1 MNKNTMLKLC
11 KKNILKIALCAFL
24 SIAIQG
30 CSSHANYPV
39 TRMVGWAFAQH
50 APWEVLELSAEFEDQ
65 NFSLFN
71 STTHMLIKAK
81 VKAQGHGTVTYKIK
95 KLHISQ
101 RTIQEDLQKVVDIKI
116 TAPGFPPKPADL
128 FIKQY
133 QEKYRMDT
141 LPFTL
146 IEITP
151 VFEVNPFLHSAETR
165 EFDLIIE
172 EPIQNRAP
180 GRNYYR
186 VKLGDRHIDLGT
198 FQ

>member
-1 MNKNTMLKLC
+1 MKLNR
-11 KKNILKIALCAFL
+11 KYILKIGL
-24 SIAIQG
+24 SVLLLIATQG

-65 NFSLFN
+65 NFSMYN
-71 STTHMLIKAK
+71 STTHMKIKAK
-81 VKAQGHGTVTYKIK
+81 VKARGHGTVTYKIK

-101 RTIQEDLQKVVDIKI
+101 RTIQEDLQKVMDIKI
-116 TAPGFPPKPADL
+116 TAPGFPPKSSDL

-133 QEKYRMDT
+133 QEKYKTDT
-141 LPFTL
+141 IPFTL

-151 VFEVNPFLHSAETR
+151 NFEVNPFLRRAETR
-165 EFDLIIE
+165 EFELAIE

-186 VKLGDRHIDLGT
+186 VKLGNRHIDLGT
-198 FQ
+198 YQ

>member
-1 MNKNTMLKLC
+1 VRFKRKLIF
-11 KKNILKIALCAFL
+11 NIGLPALL
-24 SIAIQG
+24 LIAIQG

-39 TRMVGWAFAQH
+39 TRVVGWAFAQH

-65 NFSLFN
+65 NFSLYN
-71 STTHMLIKAK
+71 STTHIMIKAK

-101 RTIQEDLQKVVDIKI
+101 RTVQEDLQKVKDIKI
-116 TAPGFPPKPADL
+116 TAPGFPPKSSDL

-198 FQ
+198 YQ

>member
-1 MNKNTMLKLC
+1 MKHIFKT
-11 KKNILKIALCAFL
+11 IAYTLL
-24 SIAIQG
+24 LIAIQG

-39 TRMVGWAFAQH
+39 TRTVGWAFAQH
-50 APWEVLELSAEFEDQ
+50 APWEVLEFSAEFEDQ
-65 NFSLFN
+65 DFSLYN
-71 STTHMLIKAK
+71 SKTQMMIKAK
-81 VKAQGHGTVTYKIK
+81 VSARGHGTVTYKIN

-101 RTIQEDLQKVVDIKI
+101 STIQEDLQKVMDIKI

-133 QEKYRMDT
+133 QDKYRTDT

-151 VFEVNPFLHSAETR
+151 VFEVNPFLRRAETR

-198 FQ
+198 YQ

>member
-1 MNKNTMLKLC
+1 MKSH
-11 KKNILKIALCAFL
+11 KKYILKITLCAL
-24 SIAIQG
+24 LLIAMQG

-39 TRMVGWAFAQH
+39 MRTVGWAFAQH
-50 APWEVLELSAEFEDQ
+50 APWEVLELSAAFENQD
-65 NFSLFN
+65 FSLYN
-71 STTHMLIKAK
+71 STTKMMIKAK
-81 VKAQGHGTVTYKIK
+81 VKARGHGTVTYKIK

-101 RTIQEDLQKVVDIKI
+101 RTIHEDLQKVMDIKI
-116 TAPGFPPKPADL
+116 TAPGFPPKPPEL

-133 QEKYRMDT
+133 QEKYKVDT

-151 VFEVNPFLHSAETR
+151 VFEVNPFLHRAETR

-172 EPIQNRAP
+172 EPIQNIGP

>member
-1 MNKNTMLKLC
+1 MKLNR
-11 KKNILKIALCAFL
+11 KYILIIGLSVLLLIAT
-24 SIAIQG
+24 QG
-30 CSSHANYPV
+30 CSSHAKYPV

-65 NFSLFN
+65 NFSMYN
-71 STTHMLIKAK
+71 STTHMNIKAK
-81 VKAQGHGTVTYKIK
+81 VKARGHGTVTYKIK

-101 RTIQEDLQKVVDIKI
+101 RTIQEDLQKVMDIKI
-116 TAPGFPPKPADL
+116 TAPGFPPKSSDL

-133 QEKYRMDT
+133 QEKYKTDT

-151 VFEVNPFLHSAETR
+151 IFEVNPFLSRAETR
-165 EFDLIIE
+165 EFDLVIE

-198 FQ
+198 YQ

>member
-1 MNKNTMLKLC
+1 MKTIRLKR
-11 KKNILKIALCAFL
+11 KHIFKIVSSALL
-24 SIAIQG
+24 LIVVQG

-39 TRMVGWAFAQH
+39 TRLAGWAFAQH

-65 NFSLFN
+65 DFSLYN
-71 STTHMLIKAK
+71 STTHMMIKAK
-81 VKAQGHGTVTYKIK
+81 VRAQGHGTVTYQIK

-101 RTIQEDLQKVVDIKI
+101 RTIQEDLQKVVGIKI
-116 TAPGFPPKPADL
+116 TAPGFPPKPAEL
-128 FIKQY
+128 FIKHY
-133 QEKYRMDT
+133 QEKYKMDT

-151 VFEVNPFLHSAETR
+151 VFEVDRFLHRAETR
-165 EFDLIIE
+165 DFDLVIN

-198 FQ
+198 YQ

>member
-1 MNKNTMLKLC
+1 MKH
-11 KKNILKIALCAFL
+11 IFKIGLSALL
-24 SIAIQG
+24 LIAVQG

-65 NFSLFN
+65 DFSMYN

-81 VKAQGHGTVTYKIK
+81 VKVRGHGTVTYKIK

-101 RTIQEDLQKVVDIKI
+101 RTIQEDLQKVVGIKI
-116 TAPGFPPKPADL
+116 TAPGFPPKPPEL

-133 QEKYRMDT
+133 QQKYKMNT
-141 LPFTL
+141 VPFTL

-151 VFEVNPFLHSAETR
+151 IFEVNPFLNRAETR
-165 EFDLIIE
+165 EFDLVIE

-198 FQ
+198 YQ

>member
-1 MNKNTMLKLC
+1 MNLRRSIL
-11 KKNILKIALCAFL
+11 NITLSSLLLIAV
-24 SIAIQG
+24 QG

-39 TRMVGWAFAQH
+39 TRMAGWAHAQH
-50 APWEVLELSAEFEDQ
+50 APWEVLELSAEFEEQ
-65 NFSLFN
+65 NFSLYN
-71 STTHMLIKAK
+71 STTHMRIKAK
-81 VKAQGHGTVTYKIK
+81 VKAQGHGTVTYKIN

-101 RTIQEDLQKVVDIKI
+101 RTIQEDLQKVLDIKI
-116 TAPGFPPKPADL
+116 TAPGFPPKAADL

-133 QEKYRMDT
+133 QEKYKTDT

-151 VFEVNPFLHSAETR
+151 VFEVNRLLFKAEIR
-165 EFDLIIE
+165 EFDLVIE

-186 VKLGDRHIDLGT
+186 IKLGDRHIDLGT
-198 FQ
+198 YQ

>member
-1 MNKNTMLKLC
+1 MLKF
-11 KKNILKIALCAFL
+11 NGNHFFKIALYAL
-24 SIAIQG
+24 LLIAMQG

-39 TRMVGWAFAQH
+39 TRMVGWEHAQH
-50 APWEVLELSAEFEDQ
+50 APWEVLEFSVAFEDQ
-65 NFSLFN
+65 DFSLYN
-71 STTHMLIKAK
+71 SKTHLMIKAK
-81 VKAQGHGTVTYKIK
+81 VIAQGHGTVTYKIK

-116 TAPGFPPKPADL
+116 TAPGFPPKPPEL

-141 LPFTL
+141 VPFTL

-151 VFEVNPFLHSAETR
+151 IFEVNPFLHRAETR
-165 EFDLIIE
+165 EYDLDIK
-172 EPIQNRAP
+172 EPIQNRGP

-186 VKLGDRHIDLGT
+186 VKLGDQHIDLGT

>member
-1 MNKNTMLKLC
+1 MKSH
-11 KKNILKIALCAFL
+11 KKYILKITLCAL
-24 SIAIQG
+24 LLIAMQG

-39 TRMVGWAFAQH
+39 TRTVGWAFAQH
-50 APWEVLELSAEFEDQ
+50 APWEVLELSAAFENQD
-65 NFSLFN
+65 FSLYN
-71 STTHMLIKAK
+71 STTKMMIKAK
-81 VKAQGHGTVTYKIK
+81 VKARGHGTVTYKIK

-101 RTIQEDLQKVVDIKI
+101 RTIHEDLQKVMDIKI

-128 FIKQY
+128 FIKQF
-133 QEKYRMDT
+133 QEKYKMDT

-151 VFEVNPFLHSAETR
+151 VFEVNPFLHRAETR

-172 EPIQNRAP
+172 EPIQNIGP

>member
-1 MNKNTMLKLC
+1 MKHL
-11 KKNILKIALCAFL
+11 LKIGLSALL
-24 SIAIQG
+24 LIAMQG

-39 TRMVGWAFAQH
+39 TRLAGWAFAQH

-65 NFSLFN
+65 NFSLYN
-71 STTHMLIKAK
+71 SKTHMMIKAK
-81 VKAQGHGTVTYKIK
+81 VKAQGHGTVTYKIN

-101 RTIQEDLQKVVDIKI
+101 RTIQEDLQKVLDIKI
-116 TAPGFPPKPADL
+116 TAPGFPPKAADL
-128 FIKQY
+128 FIRQY
-133 QEKYRMDT
+133 QEKYKIDT

-151 VFEVNPFLHSAETR
+151 VFEVNRLLHKAETR
-165 EFDLIIE
+165 EFDLVIE

>member
-1 MNKNTMLKLC
+1 MKFHKNL
-11 KKNILKIALCAFL
+11 ILKIGLSALL
-24 SIAIQG
+24 LIAMQG

-65 NFSLFN
+65 NFSLYN

-81 VKAQGHGTVTYKIK
+81 VKAQGHGTVTYRIK

-101 RTIQEDLQKVVDIKI
+101 RTIQEDLQKVTDIKI
-116 TAPGFPPKPADL
+116 TAPGFPPKPPEL

-141 LPFTL
+141 VPFTL

-151 VFEVNPFLHSAETR
+151 VFEVNPYLHRAETR
-165 EFDLIIE
+165 EFDLVIE

-198 FQ
+198 YQ

>member
-1 MNKNTMLKLC
+1 MKLNR
-11 KKNILKIALCAFL
+11 KHIFKIVLCALFL
-24 SIAIQG
+24 IAAQG

-65 NFSLFN
+65 DFSMYN

-81 VKAQGHGTVTYKIK
+81 VKAQGHGTVTFKIK

-101 RTIQEDLQKVVDIKI
+101 RTIQEDLQKVMGIKI
-116 TAPGFPPKPADL
+116 TAPGFPPKPAEL

-133 QEKYRMDT
+133 QQKYKLDT
-141 LPFTL
+141 VPFTL
-146 IEITP
+146 IEVTP
-151 VFEVNPFLHSAETR
+151 VFAVSPFFHRAEPR

-186 VKLGDRHIDLGT
+186 VTLGDRHIDLGT

>member
-1 MNKNTMLKLC
+1 MKLKR
-11 KKNILKIALCAFL
+11 KHILKTGLSALLLIAM
-24 SIAIQG
+24 QG

-50 APWEVLELSAEFEDQ
+50 APWEALELSAEFENQ
-65 NFSLFN
+65 NFSMYN
-71 STTHMLIKAK
+71 STTHMKIKGKIKAR
-81 VKAQGHGTVTYKIK
+81 GHGTVTYKIK

-101 RTIQEDLQKVVDIKI
+101 RTIQENLQKVMDIKI
-116 TAPGFPPKPADL
+116 TAPGFPPKATDL

-133 QEKYRMDT
+133 QEKYKTGT

-151 VFEVNPFLHSAETR
+151 IFEVNPFLRRAETR
-165 EFDLIIE
+165 EFDLVIE

-198 FQ
+198 YQ

>member
-1 MNKNTMLKLC
+1 MKY
-11 KKNILKIALCAFL
+11 IFKIGLSALL
-24 SIAIQG
+24 LIAIQG
-30 CSSHANYPV
+30 CASHANYPV

-50 APWEVLELSAEFEDQ
+50 APWEVLELSAEFEEQD
-65 NFSLFN
+65 FSMYN

-101 RTIQEDLQKVVDIKI
+101 RTIQEDLQTVVGIKI
-116 TAPGFPPKPADL
+116 TAPGFPPKPAEL

-133 QEKYRMDT
+133 QQKYKMDT
-141 LPFTL
+141 VPFTL

-151 VFEVNPFLHSAETR
+151 IFEANPFLHKAETR
-165 EFDLIIE
+165 EFDLVIE

-186 VKLGDRHIDLGT
+186 VTLGDRHIDLGT
-198 FQ
+198 YQ

>member
-1 MNKNTMLKLC
+1 MKSH
-11 KKNILKIALCAFL
+11 KKYILKITLCAL
-24 SIAIQG
+24 LLIAMQG

-39 TRMVGWAFAQH
+39 TRLAGWAHAPH
-50 APWEVLELSAEFEDQ
+50 APWEVLELSAAFENQD
-65 NFSLFN
+65 FSLYN
-71 STTHMLIKAK
+71 STTHMMIKAK
-81 VKAQGHGTVTYKIK
+81 VRARGHGTVTYKIK

-101 RTIQEDLQKVVDIKI
+101 RTIQEDIQKVVDIKI
-116 TAPGFPPKPADL
+116 TAPGFPPKPPEL

-133 QEKYRMDT
+133 QEKYKMDT

-151 VFEVNPFLHSAETR
+151 VFEVNPFLHRAETR

-172 EPIQNRAP
+172 EPIQNRGP

>member
-1 MNKNTMLKLC
+1 MKVNRKH
-11 KKNILKIALCAFL
+11 ILKIGL
-24 SIAIQG
+24 STLLLIAIQG

-39 TRMVGWAFAQH
+39 TRLAGWAHAQH

-65 NFSLFN
+65 DFSLYN
-71 STTHMLIKAK
+71 SKTRMMIKAK
-81 VKAQGHGTVTYKIK
+81 VKARGHGTVTYKIK

-101 RTIQEDLQKVVDIKI
+101 RTIQEDLQKVMDIKI
-116 TAPGFPPKPADL
+116 TAPGFPPKAADL

-133 QEKYRMDT
+133 QQKYRMDT
-141 LPFTL
+141 LPFTV

-151 VFEVNPFLHSAETR
+151 VFEVNPFLRRAETR

-198 FQ
+198 YQ

>member
-1 MNKNTMLKLC
+1 MNH
-11 KKNILKIALCAFL
+11 IFKIGLSALL
-24 SIAIQG
+24 LIAIQG

-39 TRMVGWAFAQH
+39 TRLAGWAHAQH

-65 NFSLFN
+65 NFSLYN
-71 STTHMLIKAK
+71 STTHMMIKAK
-81 VKAQGHGTVTYKIK
+81 VKARGHGTVTYQIK

-133 QEKYRMDT
+133 QKKYKADT

-151 VFEVNPFLHSAETR
+151 VFEVNRFLRRAETR

>member
-1 MNKNTMLKLC
+1 M
-11 KKNILKIALCAFL
+11 
-24 SIAIQG
+24 QG

-65 NFSLFN
+65 DFSFYN
-71 STTHMLIKAK
+71 STTHMMIKAK
-81 VKAQGHGTVTYKIK
+81 VKVRGHGTVTYKIK

-101 RTIQEDLQKVVDIKI
+101 RTIQEDLQTVVGIKI

-133 QEKYRMDT
+133 QQTYKMDT
-141 LPFTL
+141 VPFTL

-151 VFEVNPFLHSAETR
+151 VFEVNPFLDRAETR
-165 EFDLIIE
+165 EFDLVIE

-198 FQ
+198 YQ

>member
-1 MNKNTMLKLC
+1 MKLNR
-11 KKNILKIALCAFL
+11 KHILKIGLSALL
-24 SIAIQG
+24 LIVIQG
-30 CSSHANYPV
+30 CTSHANYPV
-39 TRMVGWAFAQH
+39 TRMVGWSHAQH

-65 NFSLFN
+65 NFSLYN
-71 STTHMLIKAK
+71 STTYIKIKAK
-81 VKAQGHGTVTYKIK
+81 VNARGHGTVTYKIK

-101 RTIQEDLQKVVDIKI
+101 RTIQEDLQKVMGIKI
-116 TAPGFPPKPADL
+116 TAPGFPPKPIDL
-128 FIKQY
+128 FNKQY
-133 QEKYRMDT
+133 QEKYKTDT

-151 VFEVNPFLHSAETR
+151 VFEVNPFLRRAETR
-165 EFDLIIE
+165 EFDLVID

>member
-1 MNKNTMLKLC
+1 MFKDTMKF
-11 KKNILKIALCAFL
+11 NRNHIPKIVLCAL
-24 SIAIQG
+24 LLIAMQG

-39 TRMVGWAFAQH
+39 TRLAGWAHAQH
-50 APWEVLELSAEFEDQ
+50 AQWEALELSAEFEDQ
-65 NFSLFN
+65 DFSLYN
-71 STTHMLIKAK
+71 STTKMIIKAK

-116 TAPGFPPKPADL
+116 TAPSFPPKPADL

-133 QEKYRMDT
+133 QEKYKMDT

-151 VFEVNPFLHSAETR
+151 VFEVNPFLHRAENR